1 MTSKIGLW
9 LNQIEPHRLFAD
21 ARAQSVASI
30 VPYEKENNKHGIY
43 RWWSSGC
50 MASMSQGPGRSGLDD
65 SMPLAEILA
74 EKVLTNSQL
83 TWTICT
89 KYSQRIEHVYGVAIV
104 HISSNTA
111 QDNDAR
117 IIPWLNK
124 KNLGLRARK
133 RWQNPAENSGTSVPP
148 KVE

>member
-1 MTSKIGLW
+1 
-9 LNQIEPHRLFAD
+9 
-21 ARAQSVASI
+21 
-30 VPYEKENNKHGIY
+30 
-43 RWWSSGC
+43 
-50 MASMSQGPGRSGLDD
+50 
-65 SMPLAEILA
+65 MPLAEILA

-104 HISSNTA
+104 HILSNIA
-111 QDNDAR
+111 QDNSAR

-124 KNLGLRARK
+124 KKILGLVRK
-133 RWQNPAENSGTSVPP
+133 RWQNPAENSGMSVPP